1 MKNNICAIFI
11 LFCTITFGQEIKIS
25 GLVLDAESKSPIPG
39 ATIIATNNNFSKG
52 TITDFDGNFEIL
64 APPGTSI
71 EVSFIGYKNFTY
83 TGNNSDQNT
92 ILLEEESEA
101 LDEVV
106 LIGYGSQSK
115 KNITGAVS
123 IVGASEIS
131 DLQPQKIEQ
140 ALQGTIAGVN
150 VSTQSGSPGAGLNIR
165 IRGVGTNE
173 DASPVAI
180 IDGYVGDLGT
190 LNPSDI
196 ETITVLKDAQAAIY
210 GTIGANGVILITTKK
225 GTYNTPLKVEVNSS
239 YSLQETSRIL
249 PVLNAKEYGII
260 LNESFIAAGRFPPVS
275 GAGDLGEGTNWQE
288 ALFETAPMQNH
299 NIALS
304 GGSEKIRYAFSGSIF
319 DQEGII
325 GGDKSSFQRKVIKQS
340 IGIDLSPKVKMTSTF
355 FYTNIGRT
363 SISDFGLGSV
373 LFNAINIPS
382 TLDIYNESG
391 ALSLAPAN
399 LGIEI
404 INPLAQLDNT
414 YNEYQLNK
422 LNGNFDIQYQMTD
435 DLKFT
440 TRLGVNTSNDKS
452 RNFSKIVNYGGKVFD
467 VQRSQVNQS
476 RNNYN
481 EYTFDAFLNYI
492 LKIKDN
498 HTFNFTLG
506 TSLFNTWG
514 NNLAATGYDIPY
526 NDWAFADISLANGL
540 ADQKTTGSY
549 EYRDRLASY
558 FFRLQYSFKD
568 KAFLSGMIRRDLS
581 TKFGASNRIGIF
593 PSFSAGYLVS
603 EENFLKDSKIVD
615 LFKFRASY
623 GLLGNDKIGSNRYR
637 SLLSG
642 EAAYVF
648 DNTLTF
654 GRAVGVIPN
663 DAIKWEAS
671 EKFDVGIDINM
682 FDNKIN
688 IVADYFINTRQDLLI
703 QYVPVTGILG
713 TTAPG
718 AGSPTVNSGSIRNKG
733 FELLIG
739 YNQKVFKNIDL
750 SLNLNATQIDNE
762 VIAVNSNVPF
772 IEGGGFGVGQPAPS
786 RMEVGAPIGYFYGY
800 KTQGIFQNNAEVT
813 AHPSQINLGAE
824 ASPGDFRFQDTN
836 QDGLITE
843 ADRVNL
849 GDPIA
854 DYTFGANLNLK
865 YKNIDFSMYW
875 FASLGNEIVR
885 NYERVQ
891 PYANRLSYYVE
902 RWRGEGTSNTVP
914 RVTTAATTNNV
925 FSDFFV
931 EDGSFARLQNAQI
944 GYQIPEGFTEKFGIQ
959 KMRIYA
965 SGSNLVTLTKYKG
978 FDPAASS
985 GAPVGGGID
994 NGFYP
999 IPKIYTLGL
1008 NLTF

>member
-1 MKNNICAIFI
+1 MKNFIFATFL
-11 LFCTITFGQEIKIS
+11 LFSTITIGQEINTK
-25 GLVLDAESKSPIPG
+25 GVVMDAATKSPVPG
-39 ATIIATNNNFSKG
+39 ATIIATNNSFTKG
-52 TITDFDGNFEIL
+52 AITDFDGNFEL
-64 APPGTSI
+64 VTPEGTTI
-71 EVSFIGYKNFTY
+71 KVSFIGYKEY
-83 TGNNSDQNT
+83 TFIANNSNEVT
-92 ILLEEESEA
+92 VLLEEESEA

-123 IVGASEIS
+123 IVGAAEIN

-196 ETITVLKDAQAAIY
+196 ESITVLKDAQAAIY

-225 GTYNTPLKVEVNSS
+225 GTYNTPLKVELNSS
-239 YSLQETSRIL
+239 YAMQETSRIL

-260 LNESFIAAGRFPPVS
+260 LNESFVAAGRFPPIS
-275 GAGDLGEGTNWQE
+275 GAGDLGEGTNWQN
-288 ALFETAPMQNH
+288 AIFESAPIQNH
-299 NIALS
+299 NISLS
-304 GGSEKIRYAFSGSIF
+304 GGSEKIRYAFSGSLF

-340 IGIDLSPKVKMTSTF
+340 IGIDLSSKVKLTSTF
-355 FYTNIGRT
+355 FYTNIGRK

-382 TLDIYNESG
+382 TLDVYDETG

-404 INPLAQLDNT
+404 INPLAQLENT

-422 LNGNFDIQYQMTD
+422 LNGNFEIQYQMLEN
-435 DLKFT
+435 LKFT
-440 TRLGVNTSNDKS
+440 TRLGINTTNDKGKT
-452 RNFSKIVNYGGKVFD
+452 FSKIVNYGGKVFD

-492 LKIKDN
+492 LKIKDD

-514 NNLAATGYDIPY
+514 NNLSATGYDIPY

-581 TKFGASNRIGIF
+581 TKFGANNRAGIF
-593 PSFSAGYLVS
+593 PSFSAGYIVS
-603 EENFLKDSKIVD
+603 EENFLKNSNIVD
-615 LFKFRASY
+615 LFKFRVSY

-648 DNTLTF
+648 DNNLVF

-671 EKFDVGIDINM
+671 EKFDVGIDLNL
-682 FDNKIN
+682 FDNKVN

-713 TTAPG
+713 TSAPG
-718 AGSPTVNSGSIRNKG
+718 AGSPTINSGSIQNKG
-733 FELLIG
+733 FELLLG
-739 YNQKVFKNIDL
+739 YSDTLFKKIDF
-750 SLNLNATQIDNE
+750 SINLNATQIDNE

-786 RMEVGAPIGYFYGY
+786 RMEVGFPIGYFYGY
-800 KTQGIFQNNAEVT
+800 KTQGIFQNAAEVA

-824 ASPGDFRFQDTN
+824 ASPGDFRYQDTN

-865 YKNIDFSMYW
+865 YKNLDFSMYW

-914 RVTTAATTNNV
+914 RVTTAATANNV

-931 EDGSFARLQNAQI
+931 EDGSFIRLQNVQL
-944 GYQIPEGFTEKFGIQ
+944 GYQIPENFTGKLGIK
-959 KMRIYA
+959 KMRFYA
-965 SGSNLVTLTKYKG
+965 SGSNLLTFTKYKG

-985 GAPVGGGID
+985 GAPIGGGID